1 LNSYDGDEVAIWLE
15 KVGDVGS
22 SRGRTEIEQPEAS
35 GSGAVAAAPPAADT
49 MDTSD

>member
-1 LNSYDGDEVAIWLE
+1 VWLE

-35 GSGAVAAAPPAADT
+35 GSGAATAPAVDT
-49 MDTSD
+49 MDTTD